1 MPKYHDTLPF
11 NPFIHGTSSQ
21 TLSMM
26 QGTDFQLMPVIAM
39 LQDFKV
45 APMVGELTQG
55 GFSVIGDGSNS
66 DTITGAPAFGRMQ
79 HDHYDLNKVIGS
91 YTKYSDT
98 MSLDTCKENFK
109 DILGRSHKS
118 AFTNLNL
125 LMIYLVRLRQLG
137 VKAAD
142 VAPLDEINALK
153 ERLNATVQFYYFILC
168 VQKYIFID
176 AAEMERFKKE
186 NNLDGSYA
194 VGDYIEHYFSFENFL
209 ERIRSTGFNIEEVY
223 NSPSLE
229 NINKLIEF
237 VKISKDSRDNVKRY
251 PSGEDNFI
259 AKRDYHFFTP
269 NKHEPEY
276 EIHYNEM
283 GGYLFSNNSGY
294 TLAHYFE
301 QYYKTYKRV
310 QEKGG
315 QALALFPGFEEF
327 HAKVLPYIE
336 ALKDRIQL
344 CNTLLDAD
352 NNEFVLH
359 NKSDELITKPFP
371 IVFVTETKTLEVFH
385 DEYRSR
391 APLKL
396 GKEILLVATDNK
408 DNQKRLR
415 DYLQR
420 NNVGPVEVLLFDDL
434 QTLRSRP
441 DANYFD
447 AFANDDLIKAF
458 ELAKKQNCV
467 AQFSKLYR
475 ALSEL
480 NEKRYRFK
488 STNQEMYE
496 KLSNLFIDVQQNILT
511 PDKDKINF
519 RGMQDAL
526 QRNKQENYGL
536 YATHR
541 GVLGVIDTLL
551 TILASLVVFYPITYL
566 VQKSRNSMHTF
577 FATDTEKKV
586 NCALDAADEVI
597 NQAAAI

>member
-45 APMVGELTQG
+45 APMIGELTQG
-55 GFSVIGDGSNS
+55 GFSIIGEGSNS

-91 YTKYSDT
+91 YTKYSDNT
-98 MSLDTCKENFK
+98 SLDTCKENFK
-109 DILGRSHKS
+109 YILENSHKS

-137 VKAAD
+137 VKVAD
-142 VAPLDEINALK
+142 VAPLDAINTLK
-153 ERLNATVQFYYFILC
+153 ERLNATIQFYYFILC
-168 VQKYIFID
+168 IQKYIFID
-176 AAEMERFKKE
+176 GAEMERFKKE
-186 NNLDGSYA
+186 NNLDGHYA
-194 VGDYIEHYFSFENFL
+194 VGDYIEHFFSFENFL
-209 ERIRSTGFNIEEVY
+209 EKLRKTGFNIEEIY
-223 NSPSLE
+223 NSPSSE

-237 VKISKDSRDNVKRY
+237 VKISKNSQENVKRY

-259 AKRDYHFFTP
+259 AKCDYHFFTP
-269 NKHEPEY
+269 HQPELGC
-276 EIHYNEM
+276 EVHYDEM

-294 TLAHYFE
+294 TFAHYLE
-301 QYYKTYKRV
+301 KYYQTYDRV
-310 QEKGG
+310 QKKGNG
-315 QALALFPGFEEF
+315 ALALFPGFEEF
-327 HAKVLPYIE
+327 HIKVLPYID
-336 ALKDRIQL
+336 AMKDRVQL
-344 CNTLLDAD
+344 CNTLLTAD
-352 NNEFVLH
+352 DNEFVPH
-359 NKSDELITKPFP
+359 NKGDELITTPFP
-371 IVFVTETKTLEVFH
+371 AVLVTEAKTLEIFC

-391 APLKL
+391 VPLKL

-415 DYLQR
+415 NYLQK
-420 NNVGPVEVLLFDDL
+420 NNVGPVEVLIFDDL

-458 ELAKKQNCV
+458 DLAKKQNCV

-496 KLSNLFIDVQQNILT
+496 KLNNLFIDLQQHVLT

-519 RGMQDAL
+519 MGIQDAL
-526 QRNKQENYGL
+526 QRNKQENYAL

-566 VQKSRNSMHTF
+566 VQKSRNSVHTF

-586 NCALDAADEVI
+586 NYALSAADEVI
-597 NQAAAI
+597 NQGAAI